1 MIETNGSK
9 PISTYWSHIR
19 LMNPKIVS
27 FSGMTIAAVAL
38 FFASGHMIGNQQA
51 IAFGG
56 HGFGHGFGHYYGPG
70 LGHYYGPGYPL
81 DNPCGGGPYSIING
95 QIVCTTG

>member
-1 MIETNGSK
+1 
-9 PISTYWSHIR
+9 
-19 LMNPKIVS
+19 MNRKTLS

-56 HGFGHGFGHYYGPG
+56 YGYGHGFGHGFGHFYGPG
-70 LGHYYGPGYPL
+70 LGHYYGPGFGPGYPVY
-81 DNPCGGGPYSIING
+81 NPCGGGPYSIISG
-95 QIVCTTG
+95 QIVCTVG